1 MERTLGDATHMAP
14 ALPVRKTDHLHRH
27 RVSLPGCR
35 YFLTFCAL
43 RPVDVLTHP
52 ALGQRLLAQIREL
65 FTGQDATFLCAT
77 LMPDH
82 AHVLFR
88 LGDRLTLGQLAGKF
102 KAKTAAALEQH
113 GAIWQR
119 DFYDR
124 RLHSEDMSGDFA
136 RYIFLNP
143 YRREL
148 ISRRTVWS
156 WWQRGAEV
164 YDFES
169 MLEDGLFPPA
179 EWLATP

>member
-82 AHVLFR
+82 ATVLFR

-113 GAIWQR
+113 GAVLAEGL
-119 DFYDR
+119 YDR
-124 RLHSEDMSGDFA
+124 RLHSG
-136 RYIFLNP
+136 NCP
-143 YRREL
+143 V
-148 ISRRTVWS
+148 ISRVT
-156 WWQRGAEV
+156 
-164 YDFES
+164 F
-169 MLEDGLFPPA
+169 F
-179 EWLATP
+179 